1 MGKACC
7 GTPGKHTYEFNGKKQ
22 SITTKNATT
31 IERFA
36 HGASARI
43 AVKQKKEELAKE
55 IADLKKP
62 SLAAK
67 NENKETLL
75 THKEW
80 ITYLDQ
86 KNEGKDLIW
95 NNYWTKID
103 EKREYKGEFKKED
116 KAVWEGLGYIKY
128 QDGSMYAG

>member
-55 IADLKKP
+55 IAGK
-62 SLAAK
+62 SLNAS
-67 NENKETLL
+67 TFI
-75 THKEW
+75 W
-80 ITYLDQ
+80 I
-86 KNEGKDLIW
+86 
-95 NNYWTKID
+95 
-103 EKREYKGEFKKED
+103 EF
-116 KAVWEGLGYIKY
+116 L
-128 QDGSMYAG
+128 